1 MNLEYLKS
9 FYCIAECNSISK
21 ASQELHITQP
31 GLSSQLK
38 KLETELGHTLLD
50 RSNQGVSL
58 TPVGEIVFDY
68 AKLIFK
74 LEENLYDD
82 IKKVNADKK
91 KLSIAACQNFGSFYF
106 SSKVHQFEEIS
117 QDTNVTINTYN
128 SSEVLKNVLNH
139 DYNLGIII
147 GSEDCKHV
155 KNSANCDHLDIT
167 HFFEDELILCV
178 NSSYPKDTINIKDF
192 LELPF
197 ILREKSSSAYSLIE
211 EFVEEMGVSLD
222 TLHVSFSSNSVN
234 ITKDSVINSSAAA
247 FFPKSA
253 VEFELEKN
261 SLKKLEF
268 EDLDSN
274 SSIPIDYSLIK
285 RKDYTFDQHE
295 QKFKDFLLTI

>member
-21 ASQELHITQP
+21 ASEELHITQP

-58 TPVGEIVFDY
+58 TPAGEIVFDY

-74 LEENLYDD
+74 LEKNLYND
-82 IKKVNADKK
+82 IKKVNNDKK

-106 SSKVHQFEEIS
+106 SSKIHQFEEIY

-128 SSEVLKNVLNH
+128 SSEVLNNILNH
-139 DYNLGIII
+139 DYNLGIMV
-147 GSEDCKHV
+147 GSENCKHIE
-155 KNSANCDHLDIT
+155 NSDNCNHIDIT
-167 HFFEDELILCV
+167 NFFEDELILCV
-178 NSSYPKDTINIKDF
+178 NSSYPKNTINIKDF

-197 ILREKSSSAYSLIE
+197 ILREESSSAYSLIE
-211 EFVEEMGVSLD
+211 EFVEEIGISLE
-222 TLHVSFSSNSVN
+222 TLNVSFSSNSIN
-234 ITKDSVINSSAAA
+234 ITKDSVLNSSAAA

-253 VEFELEKN
+253 VELELNKN
-261 SLKKLEF
+261 LLKKLEF
-268 EDLDSN
+268 KNLDSN

-285 RKDYTFDQHE
+285 RKEYVLNE
-295 QKFKDFLLTI
+295 QEEKFKDFLLKI